1 MKIDTNS
8 ESWKKQ
14 FEEVNKKYTWKD
26 ENFDDE
32 IVPYLKDILAHIDK
46 LPPHVGMITAEQD
59 GTINSVLTVEETK
72 AFRARVEKYLSKL
85 IN

>member
-8 ESWKKQ
+8 ELWKKQ
-14 FEEVNKKYTWKD
+14 LEEVNKKYTWKD

-32 IVPYLKDILAHIDK
+32 IVPYLKDILAHIDA
-46 LPPHVGMITAEQD
+46 LPPHIGMITADQD
-59 GTINSVLTVEETK
+59 DTIHSALTVEETK
-72 AFRARVEKYLSKL
+72 TFRARVEKYLSKL